1 MMPNGLSPVELLLQ
15 QVGEINGKIDGI
27 LQGVEDIKDDNLR
40 CHADRD
46 DLHKDIGR
54 LRSRQSWIVG
64 VGTGIVTLLTFVG
77 SLLHFRTP

>member
-1 MMPNGLSPVELLLQ
+1 
-15 QVGEINGKIDGI
+15 
-27 LQGVEDIKDDNLR
+27 LR